1 MVCGKFS
8 MHPKAYQLACVC
20 LVLILS
26 CSAVNAQTTD
36 PLEGLNR
43 KSHGFNDLADR
54 ILVRPAAKIYAKVCP
69 LFLRKRVRNFFK
81 NIDDIN
87 VFVND
92 ALQLKFGHA
101 TSDIGRLLINSSVGL
116 AGLFDPATSMGL
128 MKHEEDFGQT
138 LAFWGVGSGAYLV
151 IPMLGPSTIR
161 DSIAL
166 IVDSAFDP
174 VLMLRDIRVRNSLY
188 ALDKLQLRAD
198 LLSAESLIIG
208 DRYLFF
214 RSAYLQ
220 RREYLILD
228 GEVEDTFDDDF

>member
-1 MVCGKFS
+1 ML
-8 MHPKAYQLACVC
+8 PKAYRLACVC
-20 LVLILS
+20 AVLILS
-26 CSAVNAQTTD
+26 CSVVNGQTSD

-54 ILVRPAAKIYAKVCP
+54 ILLQPTAKIYDKVCP
-69 LFLRKRVRNFFK
+69 LFLRKRIRNFFK

-92 ALQLKFGHA
+92 ALQLKFSQA
-101 TSDIGRLLINSSVGL
+101 ASDIGRLLINSSVGL

-128 MKHEEDFGQT
+128 IKHEEDFGQT

-166 IVDSAFDP
+166 IVDSVFDP
-174 VLMLRDIRVRNSLY
+174 VLMLSEIKVRNSLY
-188 ALDKLQLRAD
+188 ALDRLQLRAD

-228 GEVEDTFDDDF
+228 GEVEDTFGDDF

>member
-1 MVCGKFS
+1 MVCGRFA
-8 MHPKAYQLACVC
+8 MLPKAYQLACVC
-20 LVLILS
+20 AVLILS
-26 CSAVNAQTTD
+26 CSVVNGQTTD

-54 ILVRPAAKIYAKVCP
+54 ILLQPAAKIYDKVCP

-92 ALQLKFGHA
+92 ALQLKFSQA
-101 TSDIGRLLINSSVGL
+101 ASDIGRLLINSSVGL

-128 MKHEEDFGQT
+128 IKHEEDFGQT

-166 IVDSAFDP
+166 IVDSVFDP
-174 VLMLRDIRVRNSLY
+174 VLMLGEIKVRNSLY
-188 ALDKLQLRAD
+188 ALERLQLRAD

-228 GEVEDTFDDDF
+228 GEVEDTFGDDF